1 MSVAQ
6 IIDRFRA
13 QGIALTDEDVMVLAL
28 ALALDPEILE
38 DLKATK
44 VDATHLRQVAFARY
58 TVAGQA

>member
-1 MSVAQ
+1 MSIAQ
-6 IIDRFRA
+6 VIERFQA
-13 QGIALTDEDVMVLAL
+13 QGIALTDEDVMTLTL

-44 VDATHLRQVAFARY
+44 VDATHLRQGAFARY